1 MTSSLRGFIFW
12 KKRPPF
18 FKAWFACDQL
28 PPGVYFLE
36 KRHLTF
42 LEAWFS
48 CDKRPPG
55 VYFLKKRPPK
65 SSQSCPRLAKQLPR
79 ASDPAE
85 AIARSFFHFLRDVSN
100 GMIGFES
107 ILGSDSAENGRK
119 SICFARGIPQKVK
132 KSSNESEVLLFFA
145 DRCTKY
151 ARF

>member
-1 MTSSLRGFIFW
+1 MVCLCAVPCGAFCFLKKEAPDFLKHGFPVRSSLRGFLFSE
-12 KKRPPF
+12 KRGPCF

-65 SSQSCPRLAKQLPR
+65 SSQSCPRLANSCQEPR
-79 ASDPAE
+79 IPPRLSP
-85 AIARSFFHFLRDVSN
+85 DVFSTFS
-100 GMIGFES
+100 GMSRTE
-107 ILGSDSAENGRK
+107 
-119 SICFARGIPQKVK
+119 
-132 KSSNESEVLLFFA
+132 
-145 DRCTKY
+145 
-151 ARF
+151 